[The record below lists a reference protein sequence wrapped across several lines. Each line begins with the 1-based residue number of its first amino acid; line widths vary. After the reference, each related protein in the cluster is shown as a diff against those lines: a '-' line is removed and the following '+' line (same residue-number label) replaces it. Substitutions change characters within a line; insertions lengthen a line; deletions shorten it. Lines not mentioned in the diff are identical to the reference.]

1 MTRGCPNP
9 RRRKFRRRCGGRGD
23 PRRPRIQRRP
33 KRQQHLAFAQMLF
46 LDDELPSFIQL
57 DAIGQSDGAFEA
69 EVGVDE
75 FVGGG
80 EKNAGGGEDGASG
93 ALQRSI
99 GEDLENGAIGSQQC
113 AVGAN
118 GHVATL
124 LSGQRWRFRGFVSV
138 FVDGNIFVPLQMFE
152 LLLLEGGDGVNDG
165 WDLIDEILSK
175 EVGVDW
181 LFDGNARCRFN
192 FNLRSWLDVFIKVI
206 VDVNVIVG
214 VDVVAD
220 RAVARGTTCTISVSR
235 GVSDETAFSCHSI
248 LLVPGLELLS
258 SPGESS
264 SFNCQISEISH
275 QTPELLVP
283 GLEL

>member
-33 KRQQHLAFAQMLF
+33 KRQQHLALAQMLF
-46 LDDELPSFIQL
+46 LDDEHPSFIQL

-69 EVGVDE
+69 EIGVDE

-80 EKNAGGGEDGASG
+80 EKNAGRGEDGASG

-99 GEDLENGAIGSQQC
+99 GENLENGAIGSQQC

-124 LSGQRWRFRGFVSV
+124 LSGQGWLSHGLRWRFRGFVSV

-192 FNLRSWLDVFIKVI
+192 WSNLRSWLDV
-206 VDVNVIVG
+206 
-214 VDVVAD
+214 
-220 RAVARGTTCTISVSR
+220 
-235 GVSDETAFSCHSI
+235 
-248 LLVPGLELLS
+248 
-258 SPGESS
+258 
-264 SFNCQISEISH
+264 
-275 QTPELLVP
+275 
-283 GLEL
+283 